1 MLIRSQNR
9 ALEMIV
15 SGAPLRAVLD
25 HLARTVERRS
35 FHQAVASILLLH
47 DDGTLHNGTS
57 PSLPEAYL
65 HAIDGL
71 QAAVHVGT
79 CCSAAATGEVVVTTD
94 IDRDPAWSGL
104 KHLPLELGFKA
115 AWSQP
120 LFGSRG
126 EVLGTFGTYFRE
138 CRGPSMRERQTIG
151 MLARTAALAIEC
163 ARAAEALRAT
173 QHRLENLSGRLEHLV
188 AERPRP

>member
-15 SGAPLRAVLD
+15 TGAPLHTVLE

-35 FHQAVASILLLH
+35 AQQAVASILLLH
-47 DDGTLHNGTS
+47 DDGTLHNGAS
-57 PSLPEAYL
+57 PSLPEAYIQ
-65 HAIDGL
+65 AINGL
-71 QAAVHVGT
+71 RAAANVGT
-79 CCSAAATGEVVVTTD
+79 CCSAAATRDVVVTTD
-94 IDRDPAWSGL
+94 IERDPAWSGL

-126 EVLGTFGTYFRE
+126 EVLGTFGTYFRAR
-138 CRGPSMRERQTIG
+138 RGPSMRERQAG
-151 MLARTAALAIEC
+151 K
-163 ARAAEALRAT
+163 
-173 QHRLENLSGRLEHLV
+173 SV
-188 AERPRP
+188 V